1 MQPILSRISEIQ
13 THLGLSVTKFALSL
27 GVSQTTLSNMFNR
40 DSDPKSDLL
49 DRIIQTHNVNPNFLL
64 TGEGPMF
71 RNQQAVSSIEL
82 PVVAPRG
89 IKTIQEAIEG
99 RLIPFLSQGVSAG
112 PGEELLEYD
121 DSSGLICLPAGT
133 AKGDLRALKVKGD
146 SMEPTLRPGDI
157 VVCDMSGWQGDGL
170 YVLKDVD
177 SAYVKRVRRVH
188 NGFEVI
194 SDNLAYKP
202 WQCPSEDLI
211 IVGRVCFSVVRL

>member
-1 MQPILSRISEIQ
+1 MTDKEKLIEIRMSLRFSQ
-13 THLGLSVTKFALSL
+13 RQLAERLGIN
-27 GVSQTTLSNMFNR
+27 SQSLSNIESGGR
-40 DSDPKSDLL
+40 SIPKSIQSLL
-49 DRIIQTHNVNPNFLL
+49 IEKLDVNPNFLL

-71 RNQQAVSSIEL
+71 RNQQAVSSIDL

-89 IKTIQEAIEG
+89 LKTIQEAIEG

>member
-1 MQPILSRISEIQ
+1 MNNSHIVIDLRNSLRMNQRE
-13 THLGLSVTKFALSL
+13 FADFL
-27 GVSQTTLSNMFNR
+27 GVSPSVISNVESGIRSISKALQTTLIE
-40 DSDPKSDLL
+40 KL
-49 DRIIQTHNVNPNFLL
+49 DVNPNFLL

-71 RNQQAVSSIEL
+71 RNQQAVSSIDL

-99 RLIPFLSQGVSAG
+99 RLIPFLTQGVSAG

-170 YVLKDVD
+170 YVLKDVE